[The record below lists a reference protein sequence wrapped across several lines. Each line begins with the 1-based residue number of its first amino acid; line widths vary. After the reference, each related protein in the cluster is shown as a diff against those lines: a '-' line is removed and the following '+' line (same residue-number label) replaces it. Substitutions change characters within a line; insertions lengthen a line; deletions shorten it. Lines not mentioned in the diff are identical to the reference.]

1 LVIAIL
7 DVAAKIKGGEKNQV
21 ANVLLDMLQNSGFET
36 DPEIT
41 EKDPRAPWTIY
52 NNKYRPKEN
61 RTDGATMIPLDQMS
75 KEKTVSGEPRFVVVK
90 RGGQTFFIEF
100 KDPELNKT
108 IQRLGESPFNQY
120 NLIVSRGAKYLSTF
134 QNFRRNMLINY
145 NPAWGL
151 VNPIRDVVTAIPYA
165 MSESQAKGSRTEG
178 KGIVRKMV
186 QNYPNALRAY
196 WRHLRETEG
205 RGKALTARGKA
216 RQAEYDQYV
225 KEYFEDGAPTG
236 MILTRTYDEEVAA
249 IERQVKGGDVR
260 GAFVAMGKFVEDFNQ
275 TMENAVRVSAYV
287 EARKAGSPRENSA
300 TLAKD
305 LTVNFNRKGESNAA
319 INLAWLFFN
328 AAQQGTLNFIQ
339 AVGRHGMKVPAFA
352 AGMVAFGYATTVY
365 NILMSPMDDDDGEFE
380 EDDKFLD
387 TQPSLIESFMDG
399 DASQTKYA
407 DYSDYQLK
415 RSISIMREDGSMV
428 SLPMAYG
435 WMFLPNLGRLM
446 AEWQFEIKSEQEVV
460 GQIGQTLID
469 NFSPVDTAAGEGVE
483 SLRGFAPDIGELW
496 LDLVANKNYFGSPIQ
511 KEQTPFEAPKAKVH
525 VTKRG
530 TSKAAKDVLQ
540 YLNDLDGSKFDDN
553 EYLPYNYLTPDRVDY
568 VFAWTLGGVG
578 RFVGDVSDVTYKA
591 ATDPDAIE
599 LVDFPIVGQ
608 FYKEPSAYTDQMNYY
623 ENRKD
628 LQSKIAE
635 LEEATTPEKRENF
648 KRRNLEPFVTRTMQ
662 EVYKASDKELRAIRK
677 VQNFQ
682 EAHLTDD
689 AKLRVE
695 IERLDKLKQKIYD
708 RFNKFYENAVKKSKE
723 QAK

>member
-1 LVIAIL
+1 
-7 DVAAKIKGGEKNQV
+7 
-21 ANVLLDMLQNSGFET
+21 
-36 DPEIT
+36 
-41 EKDPRAPWTIY
+41 
-52 NNKYRPKEN
+52 
-61 RTDGATMIPLDQMS
+61 
-75 KEKTVSGEPRFVVVK
+75 
-90 RGGQTFFIEF
+90 
-100 KDPELNKT
+100 
-108 IQRLGESPFNQY
+108 
-120 NLIVSRGAKYLSTF
+120 
-134 QNFRRNMLINY
+134 
-145 NPAWGL
+145 
-151 VNPIRDVVTAIPYA
+151 
-165 MSESQAKGSRTEG
+165 
-178 KGIVRKMV
+178 
-186 QNYPNALRAY
+186 
-196 WRHLRETEG
+196 
-205 RGKALTARGKA
+205 
-216 RQAEYDQYV
+216 
-225 KEYFEDGAPTG
+225 
-236 MILTRTYDEEVAA
+236 
-249 IERQVKGGDVR
+249 
-260 GAFVAMGKFVEDFNQ
+260 
-275 TMENAVRVSAYV
+275 
-287 EARKAGSPRENSA
+287 
-300 TLAKD
+300 
-305 LTVNFNRKGESNAA
+305 
-319 INLAWLFFN
+319 
-328 AAQQGTLNFIQ
+328 
-339 AVGRHGMKVPAFA
+339 
-352 AGMVAFGYATTVY
+352 
-365 NILMSPMDDDDGEFE
+365 
-380 EDDKFLD
+380 
-387 TQPSLIESFMDG
+387 
-399 DASQTKYA
+399 
-407 DYSDYQLK
+407 
-415 RSISIMREDGSMV
+415 
-428 SLPMAYG
+428 
-435 WMFLPNLGRLM
+435 
-446 AEWQFEIKSEQEVV
+446 
-460 GQIGQTLID
+460 
-469 NFSPVDTAAGEGVE
+469 
-483 SLRGFAPDIGELW
+483 LRGFAPDIGELW